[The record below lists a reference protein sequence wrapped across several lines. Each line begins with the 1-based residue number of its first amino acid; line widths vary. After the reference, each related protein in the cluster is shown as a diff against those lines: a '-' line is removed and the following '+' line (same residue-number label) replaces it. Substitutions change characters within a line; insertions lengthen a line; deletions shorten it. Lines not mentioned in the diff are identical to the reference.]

1 MKNWTNDFV
10 SYLLILII
18 IYTIFTLTEWL
29 IHRYIM
35 HSKKENYLSRYHL
48 MHHLSVNPD
57 NMRIKINNRGG
68 KEQNLCLDHY
78 ALTPFVLILPIFCCL
93 LYLFTNK
100 VKFFI
105 FSIVIFTVF
114 IFLNIYLWNGIHSY
128 MHNEIG
134 TERCNFPSLNHN
146 IIEKNK
152 DNWYIKWVIK
162 NHTTHHKVKGDKKGN
177 FNIIY
182 PGADYLLG
190 TYNY

>member
-1 MKNWTNDFV
+1 
-10 SYLLILII
+10 
-18 IYTIFTLTEWL
+18 
-29 IHRYIM
+29 
-35 HSKKENYLSRYHL
+35 
-48 MHHLSVNPD
+48 
-57 NMRIKINNRGG
+57 
-68 KEQNLCLDHY
+68 
-78 ALTPFVLILPIFCCL
+78 
-93 LYLFTNK
+93 
-100 VKFFI
+100 
-105 FSIVIFTVF
+105 
-114 IFLNIYLWNGIHSY
+114 

-162 NHTTHHKVKGDKKGN
+162 NHTKHHKVKGDKKGN